1 MVNIEDIKE
10 VFDEEKKKSTPTN
23 DVPLE
28 DTFTLFGNKF
38 ADISKLILRD
48 LNSPNRVSVFKK
60 YKKDDIASYLSAP
73 EQNEKNMRDAV
84 RYIYNASSHFRRLIQ
99 YFVVLS
105 DLAYIVSPYGIDTS
119 KQSVNRT
126 RKYYK
131 DVLDLL
137 TRMDIKTQFPQI
149 LTVCLREDVY
159 YGTFRVTNDS
169 VIIQQLPSDYCKI
182 SSIEENVPNVS
193 FDFMYF
199 DSNNDMLAYY
209 PEEFRR
215 RYDIY
220 RDNRMKNRW
229 QDLYAPNSFAVKC
242 NIDNLLY
249 AVPPFFGI
257 LREIYDLED
266 YKGLKLTRTALEN
279 YAMLV
284 MNLEINDNGEW
295 KLDYNKAVKF
305 YHNLDSV
312 LPQEVGSVL
321 SPMPIQKISFEKS
334 NVGDTN
340 SIADAER
347 DLYTAAGVSQLLFN
361 SDKPSANAL
370 ALSIKIDQSITF
382 GIVKSIQC
390 AVNRFIHRQPYGKN
404 FKVTF
409 LDCSPFNRKELGDEY
424 LKACQYGLPMI
435 SYFAATQ
442 GMSQEEVDC
451 MNFLESDVL
460 DLTERFKPLRS
471 SATLGADTGEAGAP
485 EKEDTEL
492 TEQGEQWREDQ

>member
-1 MVNIEDIKE
+1 MQ
-10 VFDEEKKKSTPTN
+10 KK
-23 DVPLE
+23 
-28 DTFTLFGNKF
+28 
-38 ADISKLILRD
+38 
-48 LNSPNRVSVFKK
+48 
-60 YKKDDIASYLSAP
+60 
-73 EQNEKNMRDAV
+73 EKNGAV
-84 RYIYNASSHFRRLIQ
+84 ATNRKASHN
-99 YFVVLS
+99 YFLS
-105 DLAYIVSPYGIDTS
+105 DEIECGIELKGTEIKSIRKGGVNLKDSFVKIDNAEAFLYNCHISPYEQG
-119 KQSVNRT
+119 NRYNHEAERT
-126 RKYYK
+126 RK
-131 DVLDLL
+131 LL
-137 TRMDIKTQFPQI
+137 LNKKEI
-149 LTVCLREDVY
+149 L
-159 YGTFRVTNDS
+159 
-169 VIIQQLPSDYCKI
+169 K
-182 SSIEENVPNVS
+182 NV
-193 FDFMYF
+193 
-199 DSNNDMLAYY
+199 
-209 PEEFRR
+209 
-215 RYDIY
+215 
-220 RDNRMKNRW
+220 
-229 QDLYAPNSFAVKC
+229 
-242 NIDNLLY
+242 
-249 AVPPFFGI
+249 
-257 LREIYDLED
+257 
-266 YKGLKLTRTALEN
+266 
-279 YAMLV
+279 
-284 MNLEINDNGEW
+284 NLEINDNGEW